1 MDIDLLGETKCS
13 RGRMR
18 WSLEEQVGGVAFV
31 VKRAWGHTSSLPS
44 CDKSQSSPVDDI
56 PREGSYDN

>member
-1 MDIDLLGETKCS
+1 ML
-13 RGRMR
+13 

-31 VKRAWGHTSSLPS
+31 VKCARGHASSLPS

-56 PREGSYDN
+56 PGEGIYDN